1 MVKKIAATEELKE
14 KLANAR
20 ANSDAIATSEPRATR
35 AFYDAYLGMI
45 IVFLSNKCMFG
56 FPSGAGQGLAGASVK
71 DLAEVEVTPSGEG
84 LHWKTLDV
92 DLSIPALMNGIFG
105 TKKWMAELARKGG
118 SSTSL
123 AKSEASRLNSTKGDR
138 PRKEIVLATDEA

>member
-20 ANSDAIATSEPRATR
+20 AKSDAIATSELRATR

-56 FPSGAGQGLAGASVK
+56 FPSELGEGLAGASVK
-71 DLAEVEVTPSGEG
+71 DLAEVEVTPSGKG

-105 TKKWMAELARKGG
+105 TKNGW
-118 SSTSL
+118 
-123 AKSEASRLNSTKGDR
+123 LNLR
-138 PRKEIVLATDEA
+138 ERVEILIVVTTTNAPTAAISKA